1 MEKNDKGKYGHLTLQ
16 ETFLDKAPPDMNL
29 QMKQQFNVMFQL

>member
-16 ETFLDKAPPDMNL
+16 ETFLDKAPPDMN
-29 QMKQQFNVMFQL
+29 FADETAI